1 MLLQCLQNKKSGF
14 LGLLFSP
21 CKGGLDSSVNFC
33 RGGAFRK
40 QSRCWRPVAQSGPQW
55 KRTQFRVSVCT
66 AGCPVPAK
74 PRARGYVFVHTSKF
88 TSVQLPLGGL
98 LFCSGDSAHSLPTL
112 WQGPQP

>member
-55 KRTQFRVSVCT
+55 KRTQCSASQF
-66 AGCPVPAK
+66 A
-74 PRARGYVFVHTSKF
+74 
-88 TSVQLPLGGL
+88 PLAV
-98 LFCSGDSAHSLPTL
+98 LF
-112 WQGPQP
+112 Q